1 MLSDSVVQCI
11 ECCVID
17 TEVRSSC
24 PTINWGGREE
34 IYPTYLYLTYTLKHC
49 THVYV
54 IIFFYSVVLKEN
66 VRGYTVVFSQMSSNK
81 TKGVTQ

>member
-1 MLSDSVVQCI
+1 MPHHQLG
-11 ECCVID
+11 
-17 TEVRSSC
+17 
-24 PTINWGGREE
+24 WKGRNLLNILILD
-34 IYPTYLYLTYTLKHC
+34 IYFE
-49 THVYV
+49 THVYL